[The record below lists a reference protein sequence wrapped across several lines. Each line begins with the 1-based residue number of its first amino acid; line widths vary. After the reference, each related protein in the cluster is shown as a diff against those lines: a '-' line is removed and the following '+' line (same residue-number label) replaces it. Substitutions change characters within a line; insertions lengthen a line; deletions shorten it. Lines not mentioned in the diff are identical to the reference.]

1 MKREN
6 ELLDAVKS
14 SNISS
19 IQRIL
24 SKCRSGK
31 SNIVS
36 PKKINLNFQD
46 DNGMSSIHE
55 AAVAGNIEILKLLID
70 NGANVNLKDNKGLRP
85 LHYAAWQGRSEP
97 VFILLRR
104 GANVNEQS
112 INGDTPLHL
121 ASQYGHNEIV
131 QLLLFH
137 QADSTI
143 VNRRLITSLDLACEN
158 GRFDVVNSLV
168 QNPLCQRMILN
179 TTEQNCSLHL
189 AAKNGHTDIVRLLLL
204 NGMDINRM
212 TINNGTA
219 LHIACR
225 NGRYETAKLLLEC
238 GIDINLCNSYEQTAY
253 EVVIKQKSGNDI
265 KRLIKEF
272 SDAILVRAI
281 RSYTDNH
288 VGALNFSEG
297 DCITVLERN
306 PTGQWRGF
314 ILQEDLTTR
323 KGYFPSTY
331 VQANTTSEI
340 CDCFECLSTFRK
352 SHLSP
357 VNINNNGRLLTATT
371 SIINNNVVL
380 RHHRPSLIN
389 GKEMRHTT
397 NDDIHRTQTHNG
409 DLSPV
414 DSDSISRV
422 SQADSGLVTTSSWS
436 SRSRRDS
443 PTSNSYRHSAAS
455 SIDSG
460 RSSTALYDSPKTLAL
475 SSFMGVSTTI
485 SPLSST
491 NHSTICDARS
501 ICSSESKSS
510 DQDKTSYRSS
520 NSSLDRLDESNTLNI
535 STNINTLL
543 RNGIPENEIV
553 LSWLR
558 EFTYEDYAENFLSNG
573 YDIQT
578 IVRMTPEDLTAIGIT
593 HPSHR
598 RKIKNEIARL
608 HLPDG
613 LPDFKPDTLYDWL
626 CYLRLNQYLSLLNE
640 QNYTQLS
647 DIMDIAWDD
656 LEDIGITRLGHQ
668 KRFMLGVKRLKDM
681 KKGLYQ
687 VNQNSPLQSPTVVS
701 SPNNHRLPPPSTP
714 SRQSTGINNDRRPA
728 VPIRQTK
735 STLERCNS
743 LENNSIQPTTQLSI
757 KKPSIQM
764 SHRSPTRVT
773 SNGDSSNYATL
784 RKPPMSPKTS
794 IHKSKFSSNVSPV
807 GTSSFRLPPPLSSTT
822 ANPNSSSSSSNNESL
837 SSIRTRSLEN
847 INSNEKTNLPS
858 TSLQLDPN
866 LSSTSNG
873 NSSPYIQHSNKRTN
887 LQLLGDANLS
897 SSTESTNGIPFANEN
912 VGTIKQRSPH
922 NQNNN
927 NLYNTSLDTMK
938 RSLPIQFF
946 EQSNTH
952 LLKPSYPMT
961 TAIYDNNDRFISPNK
976 QLRKPINLLPTQI
989 NGSNSSTLTGDKR
1002 LQYMEILKKDKQNKV
1017 VKNDTTNVL
1026 SDIDSMLSD
1035 LNRELDQML
1044 DYEPTPSIRP

>member
-1 MKREN
+1 MDKSIKSMKREN

-14 SNISS
+14 SNTSS
-19 IQRIL
+19 VQRIL

-31 SNIVS
+31 TNIVS

-55 AAVAGNIEILKLLID
+55 AAVAGNVDILKLLID

-85 LHYAAWQGRSEP
+85 LHYAAWQGRTEP

-121 ASQYGHNEIV
+121 ASQYGHNDIV

-143 VNRRLITSLDLACEN
+143 VNRRLLTSLDLACEN

-179 TTEQNCSLHL
+179 NSEQNSSLHL
-189 AAKNGHTDIVRLLLL
+189 AAKNGHTDVVRLLLL
-204 NGMDINRM
+204 NGMDINRV
-212 TINNGTA
+212 TINDGTA
-219 LHIACR
+219 LHVACR
-225 NGRYETAKLLLEC
+225 NGRYDTAKLLLEC
-238 GIDINLCNSYEQTAY
+238 GIDVNLCNSYEQTAS
-253 EVVIKQKSGNDI
+253 EVVIKQKTGNDI

-272 SDAILVRAI
+272 TDAILVRAI

-323 KGYFPSTY
+323 MGYFPSTY
-331 VQANTTSEI
+331 VQSNTSS
-340 CDCFECLSTFRK
+340 LSTFRK
-352 SHLSP
+352 THLSP
-357 VNINNNGRLLTATT
+357 VNINNNSRLLTAST
-371 SIINNNVVL
+371 SITSNNVVL

-397 NDDIHRTQTHNG
+397 SDDIHRTQTHNG

-414 DSDSISRV
+414 DSDSMSRV

-475 SSFMGVSTTI
+475 SSFMGVSSTV
-485 SPLSST
+485 SPLSSANQT
-491 NHSTICDARS
+491 TIGDARS

-520 NSSLDRLDESNTLNI
+520 NSSLDRLDESNSLNI

-543 RNGIPENEIV
+543 RNGVPENEIV

-558 EFTYEDYAENFLSNG
+558 EFQYEDYAENFLSNG

-598 RKIKNEIARL
+598 RKLKNEIARL

-613 LPDFKPDTLYDWL
+613 LPDAKPDTLYDWL
-626 CYLRLNQYLSLLNE
+626 CCLRLSQYLPLLNE
-640 QNYTQLS
+640 QNYKQLS
-647 DIMDIAWDD
+647 DIMDIAWED

-687 VNQNSPLQSPTVVS
+687 ANQNSPLQSPTVVS

-714 SRQSTGINNDRRPA
+714 SRQTSCVSHDRRPA

-743 LENNSIQPTTQLSI
+743 LENNSIQPPQLSI
-757 KKPSIQM
+757 RKPSIQVAP
-764 SHRSPTRVT
+764 RSPTRVS

-784 RKPPMSPKTS
+784 RKPPVSPKGSFNKPKLTS
-794 IHKSKFSSNVSPV
+794 YASPV
-807 GTSSFRLPPPLSSTT
+807 GTSSFRLPPPLSSTMNNT
-822 ANPNSSSSSSNNESL
+822 NSSDPDSL
-837 SSIRTRSLEN
+837 SSSRTRSLEN
-847 INSNEKTNLPS
+847 INSSEKPHPS
-858 TSLQLDPN
+858 
-866 LSSTSNG
+866 SSIQIESNSSFTNG
-873 NSSPYIQHSNKRTN
+873 NSSNYNQRPTKPTN
-887 LQLLGDANLS
+887 LQSLGDANLS
-897 SSTESTNGIPFANEN
+897 SSTESTNNIPFANEN

-922 NQNNN
+922 NQGN
-927 NLYNTSLDTMK
+927 NLYNSSFDSMK
-938 RSLPIQFF
+938 RSLPMQFI

-952 LLKPSYPMT
+952 LLKPSYAMT
-961 TAIYDNNDRFISPNK
+961 TAIYDNNDRYIPNNVNS
-976 QLRKPINLLPTQI
+976 RK
-989 NGSNSSTLTGDKR
+989 SATLTGEKR
-1002 LQYMEILKKDKQNKV
+1002 LQYIEIMKKDQQNKIV
-1017 VKNDTTNVL
+1017 RNDTTNVL
-1026 SDIDSMLSD
+1026 SDIDTMLSD

-1044 DYEPTPSIRP
+1044 DYEPTPSIRH

>member
-14 SNISS
+14 SNISAV
-19 IQRIL
+19 QRIL
-24 SKCRSGK
+24 LKCRSGK
-31 SNIVS
+31 TNIVS

-46 DNGMSSIHE
+46 DNGMGPIHE
-55 AAVAGNIEILKLLID
+55 AAVGGNVEILKLLID
-70 NGANVNLKDNKGLRP
+70 NGTNVNLKDNKGLRP
-85 LHYAAWQGRSEP
+85 LHYASWQGRTEP

-121 ASQYGHNEIV
+121 ASQYGHNDIV

-137 QADSTI
+137 QADPTI
-143 VNRRLITSLDLACEN
+143 VNRRLLTSLDLACEN

-168 QNPLCQRMILN
+168 QNSLCQRMILN
-179 TTEQNCSLHL
+179 SNEQICSLHL

-204 NGMDINRM
+204 NGMDINRI
-212 TINNGTA
+212 TINDGTA
-219 LHIACR
+219 LHVACR

-238 GIDINLCNSYEQTAY
+238 GIDISLYNSYEQTAD
-253 EVVIKQKSGNDI
+253 EVVIKQKTGNDI

-272 SDAILVRAI
+272 SDAVLVRAI

-306 PTGQWRGF
+306 PSGQWRGF

-323 KGYFPSTY
+323 MGYFPSTH
-331 VQANTTSEI
+331 VQLNNTI
-340 CDCFECLSTFRK
+340 
-352 SHLSP
+352 
-357 VNINNNGRLLTATT
+357 
-371 SIINNNVVL
+371 
-380 RHHRPSLIN
+380 IN
-389 GKEMRHTT
+389 GKDIRHTT
-397 NDDIHRTQTHNG
+397 SDDIHRTQQYNG

-414 DSDSISRV
+414 DSDSLSRV

-475 SSFMGVSTTI
+475 SSFMGVTTTTTI

-491 NHSTICDARS
+491 NNSTIGDARS

-543 RNGIPENEIV
+543 RNGVPENEIV

-558 EFTYEDYAENFLSNG
+558 EFSYEDYADNFLSNG

-598 RKIKNEIARL
+598 RKIKNEISRL

-613 LPDFKPDTLYDWL
+613 LPDKKLDTLHDWL
-626 CYLRLNQYLSLLNE
+626 SCLRLNQYLSLLNE
-640 QNYTQLS
+640 QNYRQLS
-647 DIMDIAWDD
+647 DIMDIAWED

-668 KRFMLGVKRLKDM
+668 KRFMLGIKRLKDI

-687 VNQNSPLQSPTVVS
+687 INTNSSSQSSTIVS
-701 SPNNHRLPPPSTP
+701 SPNNHRLS
-714 SRQSTGINNDRRPA
+714 SKQSNGLNNRPN

-743 LENNSIQPTTQLSI
+743 LENNSILPTQLTN
-757 KKPSIQM
+757 KKPSVQL
-764 SHRSPTRVT
+764 SHLSPTRRN

-784 RKPPMSPKTS
+784 RKPPISPK
-794 IHKSKFSSNVSPV
+794 ILLNKQQQQQQPQKIISNISPMT
-807 GTSSFRLPPPLSSTT
+807 TSSFRLPPPLSSTT
-822 ANPNSSSSSSNNESL
+822 NQNTNISINNNNDLLLSSSSS
-837 SSIRTRSLEN
+837 RTRSLEN
-847 INSNEKTNLPS
+847 INSNENKLP
-858 TSLQLDPN
+858 TILLQNDIN
-866 LSSTSNG
+866 LSSITNG
-873 NSSPYIQHSNKRTN
+873 NYIQSTNKLTN
-887 LQLLGDANLS
+887 LQLLGDTNLS

-922 NQNNN
+922 NQNN

-961 TAIYDNNDRFISPNK
+961 TAIYDNNDRFISKNIHSPNK
-976 QLRKPINLLPTQI
+976 QIRKTSTQI
-989 NGSNSSTLTGDKR
+989 NGRNSSLLTGDKR
-1002 LQYMEILKKDKQNKV
+1002 LQYIKQNKT
-1017 VKNDTTNVL
+1017 VKNDTTNAL

-1044 DYEPTPSIRP
+1044 DYEPMTSTSRP